1 MVQNLDIPE
10 SGTLIISNRLP
21 VKIERKKNKLKFTPS
36 EGGLATGLGS
46 FYKENG
52 SWWIGWPGIIPK
64 NEEEALIIQQELKKL
79 NLIPVFL
86 TEKEIKGYYEGF
98 SNAILWPLCHY
109 RPSYVELKQDYW
121 LSYVEVNKKFAEAI
135 IPLIQTQTRI
145 WVHDYQLMMVP
156 KFIREEKPEC
166 SIGYFHHIPFPPIEL
181 FKMLPW
187 RDELL
192 LGLLGADLIGF
203 HTYENVDNF
212 LDSCA
217 GVLNSQVNINYLKI
231 KGRKVLADVFPM
243 GIDYEKYKLQ
253 ATSQDSREF
262 SKHLKTLYQGQK
274 IILSVD
280 RLDYSKGILQRLE
293 SFEILLKNHP
303 ELSGNIVL
311 YMLIVPSRDQVNQY
325 KKLRNE
331 IDRKVG
337 NINSVYGKPGW
348 QPIAY
353 FYDSLPFHMLSAL
366 YAAADVCWVTSLYD
380 GMNLVSK
387 EYIASKQDST
397 GVLVISE
404 FAGASKEL
412 SDALVINPY
421 AVHRTSRT
429 LYEALTMSLEEQE
442 ERLKASQEIVS
453 KFTVHHWV
461 NLFMQRLNEIKNEQ
475 KHELARK
482 VREKVEKDIKV
493 NYKNSHNRL
502 ILLDYDGTLVGFNKN
517 ADKAS
522 PTEEVYHVLDKLY
535 QDPNNNVIII
545 SGRKYD
551 NLDRWFSD
559 KSYYLIAEHGI
570 WSNFPNRNWH
580 LVPGLSNNWKK
591 DVHQIL
597 ERYTDRTAGSS
608 IEEKSHSLAWHYRK
622 VDKAFGIRQ
631 AQELLQELRHLNQV
645 LDLQIIN
652 GDQVIE
658 IKNKLVNKG
667 KAAIDLVNEI
677 NPDFILCIGD
687 DATDEDMFIALPPQS
702 ITIKVGDKQS
712 HAKYYVENHK
722 EVLHLLA
729 NIEHIN

>member
-1 MVQNLDIPE
+1 MLQNLDIPD

-21 VKIERKKNKLKFTPS
+21 VKIERKKSKLKFTPS

-64 NEEEALIIQQELKKL
+64 NEKEEELIRQELKKL
-79 NLIPVFL
+79 NLIPIFL

-109 RPSYVELKQDYW
+109 RPSYVELKQEFW
-121 LSYVEVNKKFAEAI
+121 LSYVEVNKKFAEAALPFI
-135 IPLIQTQTRI
+135 EQNTRV
-145 WVHDYQLMMVP
+145 WVHDYQLMLVP
-156 KFIREEKPEC
+156 NYIRELKESC

-192 LGLLGADLIGF
+192 EGLLGADLIGF

-212 LDSCA
+212 LDSCS
-217 GVLNSQVNINYLKI
+217 GVLNLQNNINSLKI
-231 KGRKVLADVFPM
+231 NGRKVLVDVFPM
-243 GIDYEKYKLQ
+243 GIDYEKYKSQ
-253 ATSQDSREF
+253 ALDTETKEY
-262 SKHLKTLYQGQK
+262 SKHLKELYHNQK
-274 IILSVD
+274 LILSVD
-280 RLDYSKGILQRLE
+280 RLDYSKGILQRLTA
-293 SFEILLKNHP
+293 FEILLNDHP
-303 ELSGNIVL
+303 ELHGQILL

-337 NINSVYGKPGW
+337 NINAVYGKPGW

-353 FYDSLPFHMLSAL
+353 FYNSLPFHVLSAL
-366 YAAADVCWVTSLYD
+366 YVAADVCWVTSLYD
-380 GMNLVSK
+380 GMNLVAK
-387 EYIASKQDST
+387 EYIASKQET
-397 GVLVISE
+397 KGVLVISE

-429 LYEALTMSLEEQE
+429 LYDAISMEDEEKD
-442 ERLKASQEIVS
+442 ERMHASQAIVS

-461 NLFMQRLNEIKNEQ
+461 NLFMQRLEEIKNEQ
-475 KHELARK
+475 RHELARK
-482 VREKVEKDIKV
+482 VREKVENDIKSSYNV
-493 NYKNSHNRL
+493 SKKRL

-517 ADKAS
+517 ADKAV
-522 PTEEVYHVLDKLY
+522 PTPEVYAVLDKLSN
-535 QDPNNNVIII
+535 DPRNLVTII
-545 SGRKYD
+545 SGRKYS
-551 NLDRWFSD
+551 NLESWFGGRP
-559 KSYYLIAEHGI
+559 YYLIAEHGI
-570 WSNFPNRNWH
+570 WSNYPNHEWH
-580 LVPGLSNNWKK
+580 LVPGLSNSWKTE
-591 DVHQIL
+591 VNQIL
-597 ERYTDRTAGSS
+597 QRFTDRTPGSS

-622 VDKAFGIRQ
+622 VERAFGLRQ

-645 LDLQIIN
+645 LDLQLIN
-652 GDQVIE
+652 GDRVIE

-667 KAAIDLVNEI
+667 KAAINLANEI
-677 NPDFILCIGD
+677 DPDFILCIGD
-687 DATDEDMFIALPPQS
+687 DATDEDMFIALPEHS

-712 HAKYYVENHK
+712 HAKYYVENNK
-722 EVLHLLA
+722 EVLQLLA
-729 NIEHIN
+729 SLEK

>member
-1 MVQNLDIPE
+1 MLQNLDIPD

-21 VKIERKKNKLKFTPS
+21 VKIERKKSKLKFTPS

-64 NEEEALIIQQELKKL
+64 NEKEEELIRQELKKL
-79 NLIPVFL
+79 NLIPIFL

-109 RPSYVELKQDYW
+109 RPSYVELKQEFW
-121 LSYVEVNKKFAEAI
+121 LSYVEVNKKFAEAALPFI
-135 IPLIQTQTRI
+135 EQNTRV
-145 WVHDYQLMMVP
+145 WVHDYQLMLVP
-156 KFIREEKPEC
+156 NYIRELKESC

-192 LGLLGADLIGF
+192 EGLLGADLIGF

-212 LDSCA
+212 LDSCSS
-217 GVLNSQVNINYLKI
+217 VLNLQNNINSLKI
-231 KGRKVLADVFPM
+231 NGRKVLVDVFPM
-243 GIDYEKYKLQ
+243 GIDYEKYKSQ
-253 ATSQDSREF
+253 ALDTETKEY
-262 SKHLKTLYQGQK
+262 SKHLKELYHNQK
-274 IILSVD
+274 LILSVD
-280 RLDYSKGILQRLE
+280 RLDYSKGILQRLTA
-293 SFEILLKNHP
+293 FEILLNDHP
-303 ELSGNIVL
+303 ELHGQILL

-337 NINSVYGKPGW
+337 NINAVYGKPGW

-353 FYDSLPFHMLSAL
+353 FYNSLPFHVLSAL
-366 YAAADVCWVTSLYD
+366 YVAADVCWVTSLYD
-380 GMNLVSK
+380 GMNLVAK
-387 EYIASKQDST
+387 EYIASKQET
-397 GVLVISE
+397 KGVLVISE

-429 LYEALTMSLEEQE
+429 LYDAISMEDEEKD
-442 ERLKASQEIVS
+442 ERMHASQAIVS

-461 NLFMQRLNEIKNEQ
+461 NLFMQRLEEIKNEQ
-475 KHELARK
+475 RHELARK
-482 VREKVEKDIKV
+482 VREKVENDIKSSYNV
-493 NYKNSHNRL
+493 SKKRL

-517 ADKAS
+517 ADKAV
-522 PTEEVYHVLDKLY
+522 PTPEVYAVLDKLSN
-535 QDPNNNVIII
+535 DPRNLVTII
-545 SGRKYD
+545 SGRKYS
-551 NLDRWFSD
+551 NLESWFGGRP
-559 KSYYLIAEHGI
+559 YYLIAEHGI
-570 WSNFPNRNWH
+570 WSNYPNHEWH
-580 LVPGLSNNWKK
+580 LVPGLSNSWKTE
-591 DVHQIL
+591 VNQIL
-597 ERYTDRTAGSS
+597 QRFTDRTPGSS

-622 VDKAFGIRQ
+622 VERAFGLRQ

-645 LDLQIIN
+645 LDLQLIN
-652 GDQVIE
+652 GDRVIE

-667 KAAIDLVNEI
+667 KAAINLANEI
-677 NPDFILCIGD
+677 DPDFILCIGD
-687 DATDEDMFIALPPQS
+687 DATDEDMFIALPEHS

-712 HAKYYVENHK
+712 HAKYYVENNK
-722 EVLHLLA
+722 EVLQLLA
-729 NIEHIN
+729 SLEK

>member
-1 MVQNLDIPE
+1 MLQNLDIPD

-21 VKIERKKNKLKFTPS
+21 VKIERKKSKLKFTPS

-64 NEEEALIIQQELKKL
+64 NEKEEELIRQELKKL
-79 NLIPVFL
+79 NLIPIFL

-109 RPSYVELKQDYW
+109 RPSYVELKQEFW
-121 LSYVEVNKKFAEAI
+121 LSYVEVNKKFAEAALPFI
-135 IPLIQTQTRI
+135 EQNTRV
-145 WVHDYQLMMVP
+145 WVHDYQLMLVP
-156 KFIREEKPEC
+156 NFIRELKETC

-192 LGLLGADLIGF
+192 EGLLGADLIGF

-212 LDSCA
+212 LDSCS
-217 GVLNSQVNINYLKI
+217 GVLNLQNNINSLKI
-231 KGRKVLADVFPM
+231 NGRKVLVDVFPM
-243 GIDYEKYKLQ
+243 GIDYEKYKNQ
-253 ATSQDSREF
+253 ALDTETKEY
-262 SKHLKTLYQGQK
+262 SKHIKELYHNQK

-280 RLDYSKGILQRLE
+280 RLDYSKGILQRLTA
-293 SFEILLKNHP
+293 FEILLNAHP
-303 ELSGNIVL
+303 ELHGQILL

-337 NINSVYGKPGW
+337 NINAVYGKPGW

-353 FYDSLPFHMLSAL
+353 FYNSLPFHALSAL
-366 YAAADVCWVTSLYD
+366 YVAADVCWVTSLYD
-380 GMNLVSK
+380 GMNLVAK
-387 EYIASKQDST
+387 EYIASKQET
-397 GVLVISE
+397 KGVLVISE

-421 AVHRTSRT
+421 AVQRTSRT
-429 LYEALTMSLEEQE
+429 LYDAISMEDEEKD
-442 ERLKASQEIVS
+442 ERMHASQAIVS

-461 NLFMQRLNEIKNEQ
+461 NLFMQRLEEIKNEQ
-475 KHELARK
+475 RHELARK
-482 VREKVEKDIKV
+482 VREKVENDIKSGY
-493 NYKNSHNRL
+493 NASKKRL

-517 ADKAS
+517 ADKAV
-522 PTEEVYHVLDKLY
+522 PTPEVYAVLDKLSK
-535 QDPNNNVIII
+535 DPRNLVTII
-545 SGRKYD
+545 SGRKYS
-551 NLDRWFSD
+551 NLESWFGSRP
-559 KSYYLIAEHGI
+559 YYLIAEHGI
-570 WSNFPNRNWH
+570 WSNYPNHEWH
-580 LVPGLSNNWKK
+580 LVPGLSNSWKTE
-591 DVHQIL
+591 VNQIL
-597 ERYTDRTAGSS
+597 QRFTDRTPGSS

-622 VDKAFGIRQ
+622 VERAFGLRQ

-645 LDLQIIN
+645 LDLQLIN
-652 GDQVIE
+652 GDRVIE

-667 KAAIDLVNEI
+667 KAAINLANEI
-677 NPDFILCIGD
+677 DPDFILCIGD
-687 DATDEDMFIALPPQS
+687 DATDEDMFIALPEHS

-712 HAKYYVENHK
+712 HAKYYVENNK
-722 EVLHLLA
+722 EVLQLLA
-729 NIEHIN
+729 SLEK

>member
-1 MVQNLDIPE
+1 MLQNLDIPD

-21 VKIERKKNKLKFTPS
+21 VKIERKKSKLKFTPS

-64 NEEEALIIQQELKKL
+64 NEKEEELIRQELKKL
-79 NLIPVFL
+79 NLIPIFL

-109 RPSYVELKQDYW
+109 RPSYVELKQEFW
-121 LSYVEVNKKFAEAI
+121 QSYVEVNKKFAEAALPFI
-135 IPLIQTQTRI
+135 EQNTRV
-145 WVHDYQLMMVP
+145 WVHDYQLMLVP
-156 KFIREEKPEC
+156 NYIRELKETC

-192 LGLLGADLIGF
+192 EGLLGADLIGF

-212 LDSCA
+212 LDSCS
-217 GVLNSQVNINYLKI
+217 GVLNLQNNINSLKI
-231 KGRKVLADVFPM
+231 NGRKVLVDVFPM
-243 GIDYEKYKLQ
+243 GIDYEKYKSQ
-253 ATSQDSREF
+253 ALDTETKEY
-262 SKHLKTLYQGQK
+262 SKHIKELYHNQK
-274 IILSVD
+274 LILSVD
-280 RLDYSKGILQRLE
+280 RLDYSKGILQRLTA
-293 SFEILLKNHP
+293 FEILLNAHP
-303 ELSGNIVL
+303 ELHGQILL

-337 NINSVYGKPGW
+337 NINAVYGKPGW

-353 FYDSLPFHMLSAL
+353 FYNSLPFHALSAL
-366 YAAADVCWVTSLYD
+366 YVAADVCWVTSLYD
-380 GMNLVSK
+380 GMNLVAK
-387 EYIASKQDST
+387 EYIASKQET
-397 GVLVISE
+397 KGVLVISE

-429 LYEALTMSLEEQE
+429 LYDAIIMQDEEKD
-442 ERLKASQEIVS
+442 ERMHASQAIVS

-461 NLFMQRLNEIKNEQ
+461 NLFMQRLEEIKNEQ
-475 KHELARK
+475 RHELARK
-482 VREKVEKDIKV
+482 VREKVENDIKSGY
-493 NYKNSHNRL
+493 NASKKRL

-517 ADKAS
+517 ADKAV
-522 PTEEVYHVLDKLY
+522 PTPEVYAVLDKLSK
-535 QDPNNNVIII
+535 DPRNLVTII
-545 SGRKYD
+545 SGRKYS
-551 NLDRWFSD
+551 NLESWFGSRP
-559 KSYYLIAEHGI
+559 YYLIAEHGI
-570 WSNFPNRNWH
+570 WSNYPNHEWH
-580 LVPGLSNNWKK
+580 LVPGLSNSWKTE
-591 DVHQIL
+591 VNQIL
-597 ERYTDRTAGSS
+597 QRFTDRTPGSS

-622 VDKAFGIRQ
+622 VERAFGLRQ

-645 LDLQIIN
+645 LDLQLIN
-652 GDQVIE
+652 GDRVIE

-667 KAAIDLVNEI
+667 KAAINLANEI
-677 NPDFILCIGD
+677 DPDFILCIGD
-687 DATDEDMFIALPPQS
+687 DATDEDMFIALPEHS

-712 HAKYYVENHK
+712 HAKYYVENNK
-722 EVLHLLA
+722 EVLQLLA
-729 NIEHIN
+729 SLEK

>member
-1 MVQNLDIPE
+1 MLQNLDIPD

-21 VKIERKKNKLKFTPS
+21 VKIERKKSKLKFTPS

-64 NEEEALIIQQELKKL
+64 NEKEEELIRQELKKL
-79 NLIPVFL
+79 NLIPIFL

-109 RPSYVELKQDYW
+109 RPSYVELKQEFW
-121 LSYVEVNKKFAEAI
+121 LSYVEVNKKFAEAALPFI
-135 IPLIQTQTRI
+135 EQNTRV
-145 WVHDYQLMMVP
+145 WVHDYQLMLVP
-156 KFIREEKPEC
+156 NYIRELKESC

-192 LGLLGADLIGF
+192 EGLLGADLIGF

-212 LDSCA
+212 LDSCS
-217 GVLNSQVNINYLKI
+217 GVLNLQNNINSLKI
-231 KGRKVLADVFPM
+231 NGRKVLVDVFPM
-243 GIDYEKYKLQ
+243 GIDYEKYKSQ
-253 ATSQDSREF
+253 ALDTETKEY
-262 SKHLKTLYQGQK
+262 SKHLKELYHNQK
-274 IILSVD
+274 LILSVD
-280 RLDYSKGILQRLE
+280 RLDYSKGILQRLTA
-293 SFEILLKNHP
+293 FEILLNDHP
-303 ELSGNIVL
+303 ELHGQILL

-337 NINSVYGKPGW
+337 NINAVYGKPGW

-353 FYDSLPFHMLSAL
+353 FYNSLPFHVLSAL
-366 YAAADVCWVTSLYD
+366 YVAADVCWVTSLYD
-380 GMNLVSK
+380 GMNLVAK
-387 EYIASKQDST
+387 EYIASKQET
-397 GVLVISE
+397 KGVLVISE

-429 LYEALTMSLEEQE
+429 LYDAISMEDEEKD
-442 ERLKASQEIVS
+442 ERMHASQAIVS

-461 NLFMQRLNEIKNEQ
+461 NLFMQRLEEIKNEQ
-475 KHELARK
+475 RHELARK
-482 VREKVEKDIKV
+482 VREKVENNIKSSY
-493 NYKNSHNRL
+493 NASKKRL

-517 ADKAS
+517 ADKAV
-522 PTEEVYHVLDKLY
+522 PTTEVYAVLDKLSN
-535 QDPNNNVIII
+535 DPRNLVTII
-545 SGRKYD
+545 SGRKYS
-551 NLDRWFSD
+551 NLESWFGGRP
-559 KSYYLIAEHGI
+559 YYLIAEHGI
-570 WSNFPNRNWH
+570 WSNYPNHEWH
-580 LVPGLSNNWKK
+580 LVPGLSNSWKTE
-591 DVHQIL
+591 VNQIL
-597 ERYTDRTAGSS
+597 QRFTDRTPGSS

-622 VDKAFGIRQ
+622 VERAFGLRQ

-645 LDLQIIN
+645 LDLQLIN
-652 GDQVIE
+652 GDRVIE

-667 KAAIDLVNEI
+667 KAAINLANEI
-677 NPDFILCIGD
+677 DPDFILCIGD
-687 DATDEDMFIALPPQS
+687 DATDEDMFIALPEHS

-712 HAKYYVENHK
+712 HAKYYVENNK
-722 EVLHLLA
+722 EVLQLLA
-729 NIEHIN
+729 SLEK

>member
-1 MVQNLDIPE
+1 MLQNLDIPD

-21 VKIERKKNKLKFTPS
+21 VKIERKKSKLKFTPS

-64 NEEEALIIQQELKKL
+64 NEKEEELIRQELKKL
-79 NLIPVFL
+79 NLIPIFL

-109 RPSYVELKQDYW
+109 RPSYVELKQEFW
-121 LSYVEVNKKFAEAI
+121 LSYVEVNKKFAEAALPFI
-135 IPLIQTQTRI
+135 EQNTRV
-145 WVHDYQLMMVP
+145 WVHDYQLMLVP
-156 KFIREEKPEC
+156 NYIRELKESC

-192 LGLLGADLIGF
+192 EGLLGADLIGF

-212 LDSCA
+212 LDSCS
-217 GVLNSQVNINYLKI
+217 GVLNLQNNINSLKI
-231 KGRKVLADVFPM
+231 NGRKVLVDVFPM
-243 GIDYEKYKLQ
+243 GIDYEKYKSQ
-253 ATSQDSREF
+253 ALDTETKEYSM
-262 SKHLKTLYQGQK
+262 HLKELYHNQK
-274 IILSVD
+274 LILSVD
-280 RLDYSKGILQRLE
+280 RLDYSKGILQRLTA
-293 SFEILLKNHP
+293 FEILLNDHP
-303 ELSGNIVL
+303 ELHGQILL

-337 NINSVYGKPGW
+337 NINAVYGKPGW

-353 FYDSLPFHMLSAL
+353 FYNSLPFHVLSAL
-366 YAAADVCWVTSLYD
+366 YVAADVCWVTSLYD
-380 GMNLVSK
+380 GMNLVAK
-387 EYIASKQDST
+387 EYIASKQET
-397 GVLVISE
+397 KGVLVISE

-429 LYEALTMSLEEQE
+429 LYDAISMEDEEKD
-442 ERLKASQEIVS
+442 ERMHASQAIVS

-461 NLFMQRLNEIKNEQ
+461 NLFMQRLEEIKNEQ
-475 KHELARK
+475 RHELARK
-482 VREKVEKDIKV
+482 VREKVENDIKSSYNV
-493 NYKNSHNRL
+493 SKKRL

-517 ADKAS
+517 ADKAV
-522 PTEEVYHVLDKLY
+522 PTPEVYAVLDKLSN
-535 QDPNNNVIII
+535 DPRNLVTII
-545 SGRKYD
+545 SGRKYS
-551 NLDRWFSD
+551 NLESWFGGRP
-559 KSYYLIAEHGI
+559 YYLIAEHGI
-570 WSNFPNRNWH
+570 WSNYPNHEWH
-580 LVPGLSNNWKK
+580 LVPGLDNSWKTE
-591 DVHQIL
+591 VNQIL
-597 ERYTDRTAGSS
+597 QRFTDRTPGSS

-622 VDKAFGIRQ
+622 VERAFGLRQ

-645 LDLQIIN
+645 LDLQLIN
-652 GDQVIE
+652 GDRVIE

-667 KAAIDLVNEI
+667 KAAINLANEI
-677 NPDFILCIGD
+677 DPDFILCIGD
-687 DATDEDMFIALPPQS
+687 DATDEDMFIALPEHS

-712 HAKYYVENHK
+712 HAKYYVENNK
-722 EVLHLLA
+722 EVLQLLA
-729 NIEHIN
+729 SLEK

>member
-1 MVQNLDIPE
+1 MLQNLDIPD

-21 VKIERKKNKLKFTPS
+21 VKIERKKSKLKFTPS

-64 NEEEALIIQQELKKL
+64 NEKEEELIRQELKKL
-79 NLIPVFL
+79 NLIPIFL

-109 RPSYVELKQDYW
+109 RPSYVELKQEFW
-121 LSYVEVNKKFAEAI
+121 LSYVEVNKKFAEAALPFI
-135 IPLIQTQTRI
+135 EQNTRV
-145 WVHDYQLMMVP
+145 WVHDYQLMLVP
-156 KFIREEKPEC
+156 NYIRELKESC

-192 LGLLGADLIGF
+192 EGLLGADLIGF

-212 LDSCA
+212 LDSCS
-217 GVLNSQVNINYLKI
+217 GVLNLQNNINSLKI
-231 KGRKVLADVFPM
+231 NGRKVLVDVFPM
-243 GIDYEKYKLQ
+243 GIDYEKYKSQ
-253 ATSQDSREF
+253 ALDTGTKEY
-262 SKHLKTLYQGQK
+262 SKHLKELYHNQK
-274 IILSVD
+274 LILSVD
-280 RLDYSKGILQRLE
+280 RLDYSKGILQRLTA
-293 SFEILLKNHP
+293 FEILLNDHP
-303 ELSGNIVL
+303 ELHGQILL

-337 NINSVYGKPGW
+337 NINAVYGKPGW

-353 FYDSLPFHMLSAL
+353 FYNSLPFHVLSAL
-366 YAAADVCWVTSLYD
+366 YVAADVCWVTSLYD
-380 GMNLVSK
+380 GMNLVAK
-387 EYIASKQDST
+387 EYIASKQET
-397 GVLVISE
+397 KGVLVISE

-429 LYEALTMSLEEQE
+429 LYDAISMEDEEKD
-442 ERLKASQEIVS
+442 ERMHASQAIVS

-461 NLFMQRLNEIKNEQ
+461 NLFMQRLEEIKNEQ
-475 KHELARK
+475 RHELARK
-482 VREKVEKDIKV
+482 VREKVENDIKSSYNV
-493 NYKNSHNRL
+493 SKKRL

-517 ADKAS
+517 ADKAV
-522 PTEEVYHVLDKLY
+522 PTPEVYAVLDKLSN
-535 QDPNNNVIII
+535 DPRNLVTII
-545 SGRKYD
+545 SGRKYS
-551 NLDRWFSD
+551 NLESWFGGRP
-559 KSYYLIAEHGI
+559 YYLIAEHGI
-570 WSNFPNRNWH
+570 WSNYPNHEWH
-580 LVPGLSNNWKK
+580 LVPGLSNSWKTE
-591 DVHQIL
+591 VNQIL
-597 ERYTDRTAGSS
+597 QRFTDRTPGSS

-622 VDKAFGIRQ
+622 VERAFGLRQ

-645 LDLQIIN
+645 LDLQLIN
-652 GDQVIE
+652 GDRVIE

-667 KAAIDLVNEI
+667 KAAINLANEI
-677 NPDFILCIGD
+677 DPDFILCIGD
-687 DATDEDMFIALPPQS
+687 DATDEDMFIALPEHS

-712 HAKYYVENHK
+712 HAKYYVENNK
-722 EVLHLLA
+722 EVLQLLA
-729 NIEHIN
+729 SLEK

>member
-1 MVQNLDIPE
+1 MLQNLDIPD

-21 VKIERKKNKLKFTPS
+21 VKIERKKSKLKFTPS

-64 NEEEALIIQQELKKL
+64 NEKEEELIRQELKKL
-79 NLIPVFL
+79 NLIPIFL

-109 RPSYVELKQDYW
+109 RPSYVELKQEFW
-121 LSYVEVNKKFAEAI
+121 LSYVEVNKKFAEAALPFI
-135 IPLIQTQTRI
+135 EQNTRV
-145 WVHDYQLMMVP
+145 WVHDYQLMLVP
-156 KFIREEKPEC
+156 NYIRELKESC

-192 LGLLGADLIGF
+192 EGLLGADLIGF

-212 LDSCA
+212 LDSCS
-217 GVLNSQVNINYLKI
+217 GVLNLQNNINSLKI
-231 KGRKVLADVFPM
+231 NGRKVLVDVFPM
-243 GIDYEKYKLQ
+243 GIDYEKYKSQ
-253 ATSQDSREF
+253 ALDTETKEY
-262 SKHLKTLYQGQK
+262 SKHLKELYHNQK
-274 IILSVD
+274 LILSVD
-280 RLDYSKGILQRLE
+280 RLDYSKGILQRLTA
-293 SFEILLKNHP
+293 FEILLNDHP
-303 ELSGNIVL
+303 ELHGQILL

-337 NINSVYGKPGW
+337 NINAVYGKPGW

-353 FYDSLPFHMLSAL
+353 FYNSLPFHVLSAL
-366 YAAADVCWVTSLYD
+366 YVAADVCWVTSLYD
-380 GMNLVSK
+380 GMNLVAK
-387 EYIASKQDST
+387 EYIASKQET
-397 GVLVISE
+397 KGVLVISE

-429 LYEALTMSLEEQE
+429 LYDAISMEDEEKD
-442 ERLKASQEIVS
+442 ERMHASQAIVS

-461 NLFMQRLNEIKNEQ
+461 NLFMQRLEEIKNEQ
-475 KHELARK
+475 RHELARK
-482 VREKVEKDIKV
+482 VREKVENNIKSSY
-493 NYKNSHNRL
+493 NASKKRL

-517 ADKAS
+517 ADKAV
-522 PTEEVYHVLDKLY
+522 PTTEVYAVLDKLSN
-535 QDPNNNVIII
+535 DPRNLVTII
-545 SGRKYD
+545 SGRKYS
-551 NLDRWFSD
+551 NLETWFGGRP
-559 KSYYLIAEHGI
+559 YYLIAEHGI
-570 WSNFPNRNWH
+570 WSNYPNHEWH
-580 LVPGLSNNWKK
+580 LVPGLSNSWKTE
-591 DVHQIL
+591 VNQIL
-597 ERYTDRTAGSS
+597 QRFTDRTPGSS

-622 VDKAFGIRQ
+622 VERAFGLRQ

-645 LDLQIIN
+645 LDLQLIN
-652 GDQVIE
+652 GDRVIE

-667 KAAIDLVNEI
+667 KAAINLANEI
-677 NPDFILCIGD
+677 DPDFILCIGD
-687 DATDEDMFIALPPQS
+687 DATDEDMFIALPEHS

-712 HAKYYVENHK
+712 HAKYYVENNK
-722 EVLHLLA
+722 EVLQLLA
-729 NIEHIN
+729 SLEK

>member
-1 MVQNLDIPE
+1 MLQNLDIPE
-10 SGTLIISNRLP
+10 TGTLIISNRLP
-21 VKIERKKNKLKFTPS
+21 VKIERKKSKLKFTPS

-52 SWWIGWPGIIPK
+52 SWWIGWAGIIPK
-64 NEEEALIIQQELKKL
+64 NESEELIIREELKKL

-109 RPSYVELKQDYW
+109 RPSYVELKQEYW
-121 LSYVEVNKKFAEAI
+121 LSYVEVNKKFAEASL
-135 IPLIQTQTRI
+135 PFIQENTNV
-145 WVHDYQLMMVP
+145 WVHDYQLMLVP
-156 KFIREEKPEC
+156 SYIRNENESC

-187 RDELL
+187 REELL
-192 LGLLGADLIGF
+192 LGLLGSDLIGF

-212 LDSCA
+212 LDSCS
-217 GVLNSQVNINYLKI
+217 GILNLQTNINNLKLS
-231 KGRKVLADVFPM
+231 GRKVSVDVFPM
-243 GIDYEKYKLQ
+243 GIDYIKYRDQSLT
-253 ATSQDSREF
+253 AETREYAR
-262 SKHLKTLYQGQK
+262 HLKGLYKDQK

-280 RLDYSKGILQRLE
+280 RLDYSKGIIQRLT
-293 SFEILLKNHP
+293 SYEIMLNDHP
-303 ELSGNIVL
+303 ELVGKIVL

-353 FYDSLPFHMLSAL
+353 FYDSLPFDILSAL
-366 YAAADVCWVTSLYD
+366 YTAADVCWVTSLYD

-387 EYIASKQDST
+387 EFIASKQDST

-412 SDALVINPY
+412 SDALIINPY

-429 LYEALTMSLEEQE
+429 LYDAITMSTEEQD

-461 NLFMQRLNEIKNEQ
+461 NLFMQRLSETKNDQ
-475 KHELARK
+475 RHELARK
-482 VREKVEKDIKV
+482 VREKVENAIKEKY
-493 NYKNSHNRL
+493 NQSQKRL

-517 ADKAS
+517 ADKAT
-522 PTEEVYHVLDKLY
+522 PTSEVYRVLDELSRDSK
-535 QDPNNNVIII
+535 NNISII
-545 SGRKYD
+545 SGRKYI
-551 NLDRWFSD
+551 NLESWFSD
-559 KSYYLIAEHGI
+559 KPYYLIAEHGI
-570 WSNFPNRNWH
+570 WSNYPNHEWK
-580 LVPGLSNNWKK
+580 LVPGLSNSWKT
-591 DVHQIL
+591 DVHKIFQ
-597 ERYTDRTAGSS
+597 RFTDRTAGSS

-622 VDKAFGIRQ
+622 VEKAFGLRQ
-631 AQELLQELRHLNQV
+631 AQELLQELKHLNQIHE
-645 LDLQIIN
+645 LQIIN
-652 GDQVIE
+652 GDRVIE

-667 KAAIDLVNEI
+667 KAALDLAEQI
-677 NPDFILCIGD
+677 KPDFILCIGD
-687 DATDEDMFIALPPQS
+687 DATDEDMFIALAESS

-712 HAKYYVENHK
+712 HAKYYVENHF
-722 EVLHLLA
+722 EVLQLLDSLSK
-729 NIEHIN
+729 

>member
-1 MVQNLDIPE
+1 MLQNLDIPD

-21 VKIERKKNKLKFTPS
+21 VKIERKKSKLKFTPS

-64 NEEEALIIQQELKKL
+64 NEKEEELIRQELKKL
-79 NLIPVFL
+79 NLIPIFL

-109 RPSYVELKQDYW
+109 RPSYVELKQEFW
-121 LSYVEVNKKFAEAI
+121 LSYVEVNKKFAEAALPFI
-135 IPLIQTQTRI
+135 EQNTRV
-145 WVHDYQLMMVP
+145 WVHDYQLMLVP
-156 KFIREEKPEC
+156 NYIRELKESC

-192 LGLLGADLIGF
+192 EGLLGADLIGF

-212 LDSCA
+212 LDSCS
-217 GVLNSQVNINYLKI
+217 GVLNLQNNINSLKI
-231 KGRKVLADVFPM
+231 NGRKVLVDVFPM
-243 GIDYEKYKLQ
+243 GIDYEKYKSQ
-253 ATSQDSREF
+253 ALDTGTKEY
-262 SKHLKTLYQGQK
+262 SKHLKELYHNQK
-274 IILSVD
+274 LILSVD
-280 RLDYSKGILQRLE
+280 RLDYSKGILQRLTA
-293 SFEILLKNHP
+293 FEILLNDHP
-303 ELSGNIVL
+303 ELHGQILL

-337 NINSVYGKPGW
+337 NINAVYGKPGW

-353 FYDSLPFHMLSAL
+353 FYNSLPFHVLSAL
-366 YAAADVCWVTSLYD
+366 YVAADVCWVTSLYD
-380 GMNLVSK
+380 GMNLVAK
-387 EYIASKQDST
+387 EYIASKQET
-397 GVLVISE
+397 KGVLVISE

-429 LYEALTMSLEEQE
+429 LYDAISMEDEEKD
-442 ERLKASQEIVS
+442 ERMHASQAIVS

-461 NLFMQRLNEIKNEQ
+461 NLFMQRLEEIKNEQ
-475 KHELARK
+475 RHELARK
-482 VREKVEKDIKV
+482 VREKVEKDIKSSYNV
-493 NYKNSHNRL
+493 SKKRL

-517 ADKAS
+517 ADKAV
-522 PTEEVYHVLDKLY
+522 PTPEVYAVLDKLSN
-535 QDPNNNVIII
+535 DPRNLVTII
-545 SGRKYD
+545 SGRKYS
-551 NLDRWFSD
+551 NLESWFGGRP
-559 KSYYLIAEHGI
+559 YYLIAEHGI
-570 WSNFPNRNWH
+570 WSNYPNHEWH
-580 LVPGLSNNWKK
+580 LVPGLSNSWKTE
-591 DVHQIL
+591 VNQIL
-597 ERYTDRTAGSS
+597 QRFTDRTPGSS

-622 VDKAFGIRQ
+622 VERAFGLRQ

-645 LDLQIIN
+645 LDLQLIN
-652 GDQVIE
+652 GDRVIE

-667 KAAIDLVNEI
+667 KAAINLANEI
-677 NPDFILCIGD
+677 DPDFILCIGD
-687 DATDEDMFIALPPQS
+687 DATDEDMFIALPEHS

-712 HAKYYVENHK
+712 HAKYYVENNK
-722 EVLHLLA
+722 EVLQLLA
-729 NIEHIN
+729 SLEK

>member
-1 MVQNLDIPE
+1 MLHNPDILD

-21 VKIERKKNKLKFTPS
+21 IKIERKKSKLKFTPS

-64 NEEEALIIQQELKKL
+64 NKEEEDLIREELKKL

-109 RPSYVELKQDYW
+109 RPSYVELKQEFW
-121 LSYVEVNKKFAEAI
+121 LSYVEVNKKFSDATLPYIKEH
-135 IPLIQTQTRI
+135 TRV
-145 WVHDYQLMMVP
+145 WVHDYQLMLVP
-156 KFIREEKPEC
+156 KFIREAIDNC

-192 LGLLGADLIGF
+192 EGLLGSDLIGF

-212 LDSCA
+212 LDSCS
-217 GVLNSQVNINYLKI
+217 GILNLQNNINNLKI
-231 KGRKVLADVFPM
+231 KGRTILVDVFPM
-243 GIDYEKYKLQ
+243 GIDYEKYKNQ
-253 ATSQDSREF
+253 ALSTETVAY
-262 SKHLKTLYQGQK
+262 SKQLKSLYDQQK

-280 RLDYSKGILQRLE
+280 RLDYSKGIIQRLT
-293 SFEILLKNHP
+293 SFEILLNDHP
-303 ELSGNIVL
+303 ELHGKIVL

-353 FYDSLPFHMLSAL
+353 FYNSLKFPVLSAL
-366 YAAADVCWVTSLYD
+366 YVAADVCWVTSLYD
-380 GMNLVSK
+380 GMNLVAK
-387 EYIASKQDST
+387 EYIASKQETS

-429 LYEALTMSLEEQE
+429 LYEAICMDQEEQD
-442 ERLKASQEIVS
+442 ERMHASQEIVS
-453 KFTVHHWV
+453 KYTVHHWV
-461 NLFMQRLNEIKNEQ
+461 NLFMQRLEEIKHQ
-475 KHELARK
+475 QQLELSRK
-482 VREKVEKDIKV
+482 VREKVEQKIKSQ
-493 NYKNSHNRL
+493 YQEGSKRL

-517 ADKAS
+517 ADKAI
-522 PTEEVYHVLDKLY
+522 PTEDVYDVLDKLS
-535 QDPNNNVIII
+535 QDPKNLITII
-545 SGRKYD
+545 SGRKYT
-551 NLDRWFSD
+551 NLEHWFS
-559 KSYYLIAEHGI
+559 KKPYFLIAEHGI
-570 WSNFPNRNWH
+570 WSNYPNHDWH
-580 LVPGLSNNWKK
+580 LVPGLTNTWKTK
-591 DVHQIL
+591 VLPIL
-597 ERYTDRTAGSS
+597 QRFTDRTAGSS

-622 VDKAFGIRQ
+622 VERAFGLRQ
-631 AQELLQELRHLNQV
+631 AQELLQELRHINQV
-645 LDLQIIN
+645 LELQIIN
-652 GDQVIE
+652 GDRVIE

-667 KAAIDLVNEI
+667 EAAVNMVKEI
-677 NPDFILCIGD
+677 EPDFILCIGD
-687 DATDEDMFIALPPQS
+687 DATDEDMFIALPDNS

-722 EVLHLLA
+722 EVIELLSSLGE
-729 NIEHIN
+729 NK

>member
-1 MVQNLDIPE
+1 MLQNLDIPD

-21 VKIERKKNKLKFTPS
+21 VKIERKKSKLKFTPS

-64 NEEEALIIQQELKKL
+64 NEQEEELIRQELKKL

-109 RPSYVELKQDYW
+109 RPSYVELKPEFW
-121 LSYVEVNKKFAEAI
+121 TSYVEVNKKFAAAAL
-135 IPLIQTQTRI
+135 PFIQEHTRV
-145 WVHDYQLMMVP
+145 WVHDYQLMLVP
-156 KFIREEKPEC
+156 HNIRKLKESC

-192 LGLLGADLIGF
+192 EGLLGADLIGF

-212 LDSCA
+212 LDSCS
-217 GVLNSQVNINYLKI
+217 GVLNLQNNINSLKI
-231 KGRKVLADVFPM
+231 NGRKILVDVFPM
-243 GIDYEKYKLQ
+243 GIDYEKYKDQ
-253 ATSQDSREF
+253 ALDTETKDY
-262 SKHLKTLYQGQK
+262 SKHIKELYHNQK

-280 RLDYSKGILQRLE
+280 RLDYSKGILQRLTA
-293 SFEILLKNHP
+293 FEILLNDHP
-303 ELSGNIVL
+303 ELHGQILL

-337 NINSVYGKPGW
+337 NINAVYGKPGW

-353 FYDSLPFHMLSAL
+353 FYNSLPFHALSAL
-366 YAAADVCWVTSLYD
+366 YVAADVCWVTSLYD
-380 GMNLVSK
+380 GMNLVAK
-387 EYIASKQDST
+387 EYIASKQESS

-429 LYEALTMSLEEQE
+429 LYDAISMEEDEKE
-442 ERLKASQEIVS
+442 ERMHASQAIVS

-461 NLFMQRLNEIKNEQ
+461 NLFIQRLEEIKNEQ
-475 KHELARK
+475 RHELARK
-482 VREKVEKDIKV
+482 VREKVETDIKSSY
-493 NYKNSHNRL
+493 NASNKRL

-517 ADKAS
+517 ADKAV
-522 PTEEVYHVLDKLY
+522 PTTEVYEALDNLSK
-535 QDPNNNVIII
+535 DPRNLVTII
-545 SGRKYD
+545 SGRKYS
-551 NLDRWFSD
+551 NLESWFGNRP
-559 KSYYLIAEHGI
+559 YYLIAEHGI
-570 WSNFPNRNWH
+570 WSNYPNHDWH
-580 LVPGLSNNWKK
+580 LVPGLSNSWKTE
-591 DVHQIL
+591 VNQIL
-597 ERYTDRTAGSS
+597 QRFTDRTPGSS

-622 VDKAFGIRQ
+622 VERAFGLRQ

-652 GDQVIE
+652 GDRVIE

-667 KAAIDLVNEI
+667 KAAINLANEI
-677 NPDFILCIGD
+677 DPDFILCIGD
-687 DATDEDMFIALPPQS
+687 DATDEDMFIALPDSS

-712 HAKYYVENHK
+712 HAKYYVENNK
-722 EVLHLLA
+722 EVLQLLA
-729 NIEHIN
+729 SLGK

>member
-1 MVQNLDIPE
+1 MLQNLDIPD

-21 VKIERKKNKLKFTPS
+21 VKIERKKSKLKFTPS

-64 NEEEALIIQQELKKL
+64 NEKEEELIRQELKKL
-79 NLIPVFL
+79 NLIPIFL

-109 RPSYVELKQDYW
+109 RPSYVELKQEFW
-121 LSYVEVNKKFAEAI
+121 LSYVEVNKKFAEAALPFI
-135 IPLIQTQTRI
+135 EQNTRV
-145 WVHDYQLMMVP
+145 WVHDYQLMLVP
-156 KFIREEKPEC
+156 NYIRELKETC

-192 LGLLGADLIGF
+192 EGLLGADLIGF

-212 LDSCA
+212 LDSCS
-217 GVLNSQVNINYLKI
+217 GVLNLQNNINSLKI
-231 KGRKVLADVFPM
+231 NGRKVLVDVFPM
-243 GIDYEKYKLQ
+243 GIDYEKYKSQ
-253 ATSQDSREF
+253 ALDTETKQY
-262 SKHLKTLYQGQK
+262 SKHLKELYHNQK
-274 IILSVD
+274 LILSVD
-280 RLDYSKGILQRLE
+280 RLDYSKGILQRLTA
-293 SFEILLKNHP
+293 FEILLNNHP
-303 ELSGNIVL
+303 ELHGQIFL

-337 NINSVYGKPGW
+337 NINAVYGKPGW

-353 FYDSLPFHMLSAL
+353 FYNSLPFHVLSAL
-366 YAAADVCWVTSLYD
+366 YVAADVCWVTSLYD
-380 GMNLVSK
+380 GMNLVAK
-387 EYIASKQDST
+387 EYIASKQET
-397 GVLVISE
+397 KGVLVISE

-429 LYEALTMSLEEQE
+429 LYDAISMEDEEKD
-442 ERLKASQEIVS
+442 ERMHASQAIVS

-461 NLFMQRLNEIKNEQ
+461 NLFMQRLEEIKNEQ
-475 KHELARK
+475 RHELARK
-482 VREKVEKDIKV
+482 VREKVENNIKSSY
-493 NYKNSHNRL
+493 NASKKRL

-517 ADKAS
+517 ADKAV
-522 PTEEVYHVLDKLY
+522 PTTEVYAVLDKLSN
-535 QDPNNNVIII
+535 DPRNLVTII
-545 SGRKYD
+545 SGRKYS
-551 NLDRWFSD
+551 NLESWFGGRP
-559 KSYYLIAEHGI
+559 YYLIAEHGI
-570 WSNFPNRNWH
+570 WSNYPNHEWH
-580 LVPGLSNNWKK
+580 LVPGLSNSWKTE
-591 DVHQIL
+591 VNQIL
-597 ERYTDRTAGSS
+597 QRFTDRTPGSS

-622 VDKAFGIRQ
+622 VERAFGLRQ

-645 LDLQIIN
+645 LDLQLIN
-652 GDQVIE
+652 GDRVIE

-667 KAAIDLVNEI
+667 KAAINLANEI
-677 NPDFILCIGD
+677 DPDFILCIGD
-687 DATDEDMFIALPPQS
+687 DATDEDMFIALPEHS

-712 HAKYYVENHK
+712 HAKYYVENNK
-722 EVLHLLA
+722 EVLQLLA
-729 NIEHIN
+729 SLEK

>member
-1 MVQNLDIPE
+1 MLQNLDIPD

-21 VKIERKKNKLKFTPS
+21 VKIERKKSKLKFTPS

-64 NEEEALIIQQELKKL
+64 NEKEEELIRQELKKL
-79 NLIPVFL
+79 NLIPIFL

-109 RPSYVELKQDYW
+109 RPSYVELKQEFW
-121 LSYVEVNKKFAEAI
+121 LSYVEVNKKFAEAALPFI
-135 IPLIQTQTRI
+135 EQNTRV
-145 WVHDYQLMMVP
+145 WVHDYQLMLVP
-156 KFIREEKPEC
+156 NYIRELKETC

-192 LGLLGADLIGF
+192 EGLLGADLIGF

-212 LDSCA
+212 LDSCS
-217 GVLNSQVNINYLKI
+217 GVLNLQNNINSLKI
-231 KGRKVLADVFPM
+231 NGRKVLVDVFPM
-243 GIDYEKYKLQ
+243 GIDYEKYKSQ
-253 ATSQDSREF
+253 ALDTETKQY
-262 SKHLKTLYQGQK
+262 SKHLKELYHNQK
-274 IILSVD
+274 LILSVD
-280 RLDYSKGILQRLE
+280 RLDYSKGILQRLTA
-293 SFEILLKNHP
+293 FEILLNNHP
-303 ELSGNIVL
+303 ELHGQILL

-337 NINSVYGKPGW
+337 NINAVYGKPGW

-353 FYDSLPFHMLSAL
+353 FYNSLPFHVLSAL
-366 YAAADVCWVTSLYD
+366 YVAADVCWVTSLYD
-380 GMNLVSK
+380 GMNLVAK
-387 EYIASKQDST
+387 EYIASKQET
-397 GVLVISE
+397 KGVLVISE

-429 LYEALTMSLEEQE
+429 LYDAISMEDEEKD
-442 ERLKASQEIVS
+442 ERMHASQAIVS

-461 NLFMQRLNEIKNEQ
+461 NLFMQRLEEIKNEQ
-475 KHELARK
+475 RHELARK
-482 VREKVEKDIKV
+482 VREKVENNIKSSY
-493 NYKNSHNRL
+493 NASKKRL

-517 ADKAS
+517 ADKAV
-522 PTEEVYHVLDKLY
+522 PTTEVYAVLDKLSN
-535 QDPNNNVIII
+535 DPRNLVTII
-545 SGRKYD
+545 SGRKYS
-551 NLDRWFSD
+551 NLESWFGGRP
-559 KSYYLIAEHGI
+559 YYLIAEHGI
-570 WSNFPNRNWH
+570 WSNYPNHEWH
-580 LVPGLSNNWKK
+580 LVPGLSNSWKTE
-591 DVHQIL
+591 VNQIL
-597 ERYTDRTAGSS
+597 QRFTDRTPGSS

-622 VDKAFGIRQ
+622 VERAFGLRQ

-645 LDLQIIN
+645 LDLQLIN
-652 GDQVIE
+652 GDRVIE

-667 KAAIDLVNEI
+667 KAAINLANEI
-677 NPDFILCIGD
+677 DPDFILCIGD
-687 DATDEDMFIALPPQS
+687 DATDEDMFIALPEHS

-712 HAKYYVENHK
+712 HAKYYVENNK
-722 EVLHLLA
+722 EVLQLLA
-729 NIEHIN
+729 SLEK

>member
-1 MVQNLDIPE
+1 MLQNLDIPD

-21 VKIERKKNKLKFTPS
+21 VKIERKKSKLKFTPS

-64 NEEEALIIQQELKKL
+64 NEKEEELIRQELKKL
-79 NLIPVFL
+79 NLIPIFL

-109 RPSYVELKQDYW
+109 RPSYVELKQEFW
-121 LSYVEVNKKFAEAI
+121 LSYVEVNKKFSEAALPFI
-135 IPLIQTQTRI
+135 EQNTRV
-145 WVHDYQLMMVP
+145 WVHDYQLMLVP
-156 KFIREEKPEC
+156 NYIRELKESC

-192 LGLLGADLIGF
+192 EGLLGADLIGF

-212 LDSCA
+212 LDSCS
-217 GVLNSQVNINYLKI
+217 GILNLQNNINSLKI
-231 KGRKVLADVFPM
+231 NGRKVLVDVFPM
-243 GIDYEKYKLQ
+243 GIDYEKYKSQ
-253 ATSQDSREF
+253 ALDTETKEY
-262 SKHLKTLYQGQK
+262 SKHLKELYHNQK
-274 IILSVD
+274 LILSVD
-280 RLDYSKGILQRLE
+280 RLDYSKGILQRLTA
-293 SFEILLKNHP
+293 FEILLNDHP
-303 ELSGNIVL
+303 ELHGQILL

-337 NINSVYGKPGW
+337 NINAVYGKPGW

-353 FYDSLPFHMLSAL
+353 FYNSLPFHVLSAL
-366 YAAADVCWVTSLYD
+366 YVAADVCWVTSLYD
-380 GMNLVSK
+380 GMNLVAK
-387 EYIASKQDST
+387 EYIASKQET
-397 GVLVISE
+397 KGILVISE

-429 LYEALTMSLEEQE
+429 LYDAISMEDEEKD
-442 ERLKASQEIVS
+442 ERMHASQAIVS

-461 NLFMQRLNEIKNEQ
+461 NLFMQRLEEIKNEQ
-475 KHELARK
+475 RHELARK
-482 VREKVEKDIKV
+482 VREKVENDIKSSY
-493 NYKNSHNRL
+493 NASKKRL

-517 ADKAS
+517 ADKAV
-522 PTEEVYHVLDKLY
+522 PTTEVYAVLDKLSN
-535 QDPNNNVIII
+535 DPRNLVTII
-545 SGRKYD
+545 SGRKYS
-551 NLDRWFSD
+551 NLETWFGSRP
-559 KSYYLIAEHGI
+559 YYLIAEHGI
-570 WSNFPNRNWH
+570 WSNYPNHEWH
-580 LVPGLSNNWKK
+580 LVPGLSNSWKTE
-591 DVHQIL
+591 VNQIL
-597 ERYTDRTAGSS
+597 QRFTDRTPGSS

-622 VDKAFGIRQ
+622 VERAFGLRQ

-645 LDLQIIN
+645 LDLQLIN
-652 GDQVIE
+652 GDRVIE

-667 KAAIDLVNEI
+667 KAAINLANEI
-677 NPDFILCIGD
+677 DPDFILCIGD
-687 DATDEDMFIALPPQS
+687 DATDEDMFIALPEHS

-712 HAKYYVENHK
+712 HAKYYVENNK
-722 EVLHLLA
+722 EVLQLLA
-729 NIEHIN
+729 SLEK

>member
-1 MVQNLDIPE
+1 MLQNLDIPD

-21 VKIERKKNKLKFTPS
+21 VKIERKKSKLKFTPS

-64 NEEEALIIQQELKKL
+64 NEKEEELIRQELKKL
-79 NLIPVFL
+79 NLIPIFL

-109 RPSYVELKQDYW
+109 RPSYVELKQEFW
-121 LSYVEVNKKFAEAI
+121 LSYVEVNKKFAEAALPFI
-135 IPLIQTQTRI
+135 EQNTRV
-145 WVHDYQLMMVP
+145 WVHDYQLMLVP
-156 KFIREEKPEC
+156 NYIRELKESC

-192 LGLLGADLIGF
+192 EGLLGADLIGF

-212 LDSCA
+212 LDSCS
-217 GVLNSQVNINYLKI
+217 GVLNLQNNINSLKI
-231 KGRKVLADVFPM
+231 NGRKVLVDVFPM
-243 GIDYEKYKLQ
+243 GIDYEKYKSQ
-253 ATSQDSREF
+253 ALDTETKEY
-262 SKHLKTLYQGQK
+262 SKHLKELYHNQK
-274 IILSVD
+274 LILSVD
-280 RLDYSKGILQRLE
+280 RLDYSKGILQRLTA
-293 SFEILLKNHP
+293 FEILLNDHP
-303 ELSGNIVL
+303 ELHGQILL

-337 NINSVYGKPGW
+337 NINAVYGKPGW

-353 FYDSLPFHMLSAL
+353 FYNSLPFHALSAL
-366 YAAADVCWVTSLYD
+366 YVAADVCWVTSLYD
-380 GMNLVSK
+380 GMNLVAK
-387 EYIASKQDST
+387 EYIASKQET
-397 GVLVISE
+397 KGVLVISE

-429 LYEALTMSLEEQE
+429 LYDAISMEDEEKD
-442 ERLKASQEIVS
+442 ERMHASQAIVS

-461 NLFMQRLNEIKNEQ
+461 NLFMQRLEEIKNEQ
-475 KHELARK
+475 RHELARK
-482 VREKVEKDIKV
+482 VREKVENDIKSGY
-493 NYKNSHNRL
+493 NASKKRL

-517 ADKAS
+517 ADKAV
-522 PTEEVYHVLDKLY
+522 PTTEVYAVLDKLSN
-535 QDPNNNVIII
+535 DPRNLVTII
-545 SGRKYD
+545 SGRKYS
-551 NLDRWFSD
+551 NLENWFGSRP
-559 KSYYLIAEHGI
+559 YYLIAEHGI
-570 WSNFPNRNWH
+570 WSNYPNHEWH
-580 LVPGLSNNWKK
+580 LVPGLSNSWKTE
-591 DVHQIL
+591 VNQIL
-597 ERYTDRTAGSS
+597 QRFTDRTPGSS

-622 VDKAFGIRQ
+622 VERAFGLRQ

-645 LDLQIIN
+645 LDLQLIN
-652 GDQVIE
+652 GDRVIE

-667 KAAIDLVNEI
+667 KAAINLANEI
-677 NPDFILCIGD
+677 DPDFILCIGD
-687 DATDEDMFIALPPQS
+687 DATDEDMFIALPEHS

-712 HAKYYVENHK
+712 HAKYYVENNK
-722 EVLHLLA
+722 EVLQLLA
-729 NIEHIN
+729 SLEK

>member
-1 MVQNLDIPE
+1 MLQNLDIPD

-21 VKIERKKNKLKFTPS
+21 VKIERKKSKLKFTPS

-64 NEEEALIIQQELKKL
+64 NEKEEELIRQELKKL
-79 NLIPVFL
+79 NLIPIFL

-109 RPSYVELKQDYW
+109 RPSYVELKQEFW
-121 LSYVEVNKKFAEAI
+121 LSYVEVNKKFAEAALPFI
-135 IPLIQTQTRI
+135 EQNTRV
-145 WVHDYQLMMVP
+145 WVHDYQLMLVP
-156 KFIREEKPEC
+156 NYIRELKESC

-192 LGLLGADLIGF
+192 EGLLGADLIGF

-212 LDSCA
+212 LDSCS
-217 GVLNSQVNINYLKI
+217 GVLNLQNNINSLKI
-231 KGRKVLADVFPM
+231 NGRKELVDVFPM
-243 GIDYEKYKLQ
+243 GIDYEKYKSQ
-253 ATSQDSREF
+253 ALDTETKEY
-262 SKHLKTLYQGQK
+262 SKHLKELYHNQK
-274 IILSVD
+274 LILSVD
-280 RLDYSKGILQRLE
+280 RLDYSKGILQRLTA
-293 SFEILLKNHP
+293 FEILLNDHP
-303 ELSGNIVL
+303 ELHGQILL

-337 NINSVYGKPGW
+337 NINAVYGKPGW

-353 FYDSLPFHMLSAL
+353 FYNSLPFHALSAL
-366 YAAADVCWVTSLYD
+366 YVAADVCWVTSLYD
-380 GMNLVSK
+380 GMNLVAK
-387 EYIASKQDST
+387 EYIASKQET
-397 GVLVISE
+397 KGVLVISE

-429 LYEALTMSLEEQE
+429 LYDAISMEDEEKD
-442 ERLKASQEIVS
+442 ERMHASQAIVS

-461 NLFMQRLNEIKNEQ
+461 NLFMQRLEEIKNEQ
-475 KHELARK
+475 RHELARK
-482 VREKVEKDIKV
+482 VREKVENDIKSGY
-493 NYKNSHNRL
+493 NASKKRL

-517 ADKAS
+517 ADKAV
-522 PTEEVYHVLDKLY
+522 PTTEVYAVLDKLSN
-535 QDPNNNVIII
+535 DPRNLVTII
-545 SGRKYD
+545 SGRKYS
-551 NLDRWFSD
+551 NLENWFGSRP
-559 KSYYLIAEHGI
+559 YYLIAEHGI
-570 WSNFPNRNWH
+570 WSNYPNHEWH
-580 LVPGLSNNWKK
+580 LVPGLSNSWKTE
-591 DVHQIL
+591 VNQIL
-597 ERYTDRTAGSS
+597 QRFTDRTPGSS

-622 VDKAFGIRQ
+622 VERAFGLRQ

-645 LDLQIIN
+645 LDLQLIN
-652 GDQVIE
+652 GDRVIE

-667 KAAIDLVNEI
+667 KAAINLANEI
-677 NPDFILCIGD
+677 DPDFILCIGD
-687 DATDEDMFIALPPQS
+687 DATDEDMFIALPEHS

-712 HAKYYVENHK
+712 HAKYYVENNK
-722 EVLHLLA
+722 EVLQLLA
-729 NIEHIN
+729 SLEK